1 MNITLKIFLILF
13 LTISINC
20 KEYNKVPPADK
31 QKNTGENL
39 YLIMIESGS
48 YSGYNG
54 SGMSLEIIEN
64 KNRFYDL
71 YQTIHSIDLP
81 QPEPPEIDFNTEIV
95 LAAFF
100 GRKPTGGYSIEFG
113 HAQLVD
119 KSKLNAEV
127 LTKEPLTG
135 SILTQA
141 VTSPYALASVKRG
154 EIKEIVFLNRDGD
167 ILKQIKL
174 H

>member
-1 MNITLKIFLILF
+1 
-13 LTISINC
+13 
-20 KEYNKVPPADK
+20 
-31 QKNTGENL
+31 
-39 YLIMIESGS
+39 
-48 YSGYNG
+48 
-54 SGMSLEIIEN
+54 MSLEIIEN

-113 HAQLVD
+113 DAQLVD